1 MRRLVLLVVVVMFAA
16 AGCVRVPAHR
26 RGRLA
31 APAMQAPV
39 WQEVATG
46 NEHVY
51 TVREGTGG
59 ANGAG
64 GGGCGCN

>member
-1 MRRLVLLVVVVMFAA
+1 MRAMLLVLAIA
-16 AGCVRVPAHR
+16 SAGCVRVHAHQ

-39 WQEVATG
+39 WPEISAA
-46 NEHVY
+46 EDHVFV
-51 TVREGTGG
+51 VREGTGG
-59 ANGAG
+59 ATGAG